1 MATGRFDK
9 YGPVTGGFRAPLLAA
24 IVTADVNKIQAVS
37 INASG
42 LVVIGGPAETAVMG
56 LICPHKVFAAGDMID
71 VMTAGEIVECSM
83 TNGSPFTSGAI
94 VWAHLAGTVD
104 MTSTSGKA
112 VGKMIELNR
121 MIVRVPPATT

>member
-9 YGPVTGGFRAPLLAA
+9 YGPLTGGFRAALAA
-24 IVTADVNKIQAVS
+24 AILSADVSKIQAVS

-42 LVVIGGPAETAVMG
+42 LVVIGGPAETAIMG
-56 LICPHKVFAAGDMID
+56 LICPHKVFAVGDMID
-71 VMTAGEIVECSM
+71 VMTAGEIVEASM
-83 TNGSPFTSGAI
+83 TSGTAFTAGAI
-94 VWAHLAGTVD
+94 VWAHASGAVDATLTAGK
-104 MTSTSGKA
+104 S